1 MLTRDRGSVV
11 PEKRTMNYIRGP
23 MFIGQGKKGS
33 MHDNFSCKMNLGGPS
48 KSDCNKEQPGYTVR
62 SGVIKVPLRRKFVG
76 LFRPNSVAEYRVV
89 SIFTQKT
96 EQETV
101 HPNIV

>member
-1 MLTRDRGSVV
+1 MTTPRHSS
-11 PEKRTMNYIRGP
+11 
-23 MFIGQGKKGS
+23 F
-33 MHDNFSCKMNLGGPS
+33 
-48 KSDCNKEQPGYTVR
+48 
-62 SGVIKVPLRRKFVG
+62 KVPLRRKSVG

-101 HPNIV
+101 HPNIF

>member
-1 MLTRDRGSVV
+1 MTTSLQTQTYRILSKVVLNQTLHLKSPTRDDVMPSV
-11 PEKRTMNYIRGP
+11 TNYIE
-23 MFIGQGKKGS
+23 
-33 MHDNFSCKMNLGGPS
+33 SCL
-48 KSDCNKEQPGYTVR
+48 TF
-62 SGVIKVPLRRKFVG
+62 KVPLRRKFVG

-101 HPNIV
+101 HPNIF